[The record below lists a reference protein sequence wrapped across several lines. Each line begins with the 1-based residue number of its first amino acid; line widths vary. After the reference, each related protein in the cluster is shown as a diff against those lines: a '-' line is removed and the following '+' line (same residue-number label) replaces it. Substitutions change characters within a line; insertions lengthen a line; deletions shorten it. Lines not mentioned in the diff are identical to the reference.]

1 MKEIVVFFILTAISF
16 IGVEATRT
24 WLIQRQVIDLPNERS
39 SHSVPTPRGGGLVIV
54 SITLAVALIH
64 TLLLHNWRE
73 GLVFVVIG
81 ALVAWI
87 GWQDDVKSLSPKFRF
102 LFQGLAALA
111 TVLGLGY
118 FKSIAIPLFGELQLG
133 YVGIPI
139 TILWIMGLI
148 NAFNFMDGI
157 DGMSGSVAL
166 TAAFGWMLFL
176 GISGQASSLLFWLTI
191 AIAASSL
198 GFLGHNWPPAR
209 IFVGDVAS
217 TFLGFCF
224 AVIPLMSV
232 NRVKDAFLLGVIVMW
247 VYILDTLVAFLR
259 RWIKREPV
267 FSAHRTHI
275 YQRLVISGYRVAS
288 ITSLY
293 LLLTSLGVVLAYA
306 WIHGYRFAPAAIII
320 GLPVLWI
327 LINLFT
333 RYRENKA
340 KN

>member
-54 SITLAVALIH
+54 SITLAVALIL
-64 TLLLHNWRE
+64 TLLTHNWRE

-118 FKSIAIPLFGELQLG
+118 FKSITIPLFGELQLG

-327 LINLFT
+327 LINLFI

-340 KN
+340 QN